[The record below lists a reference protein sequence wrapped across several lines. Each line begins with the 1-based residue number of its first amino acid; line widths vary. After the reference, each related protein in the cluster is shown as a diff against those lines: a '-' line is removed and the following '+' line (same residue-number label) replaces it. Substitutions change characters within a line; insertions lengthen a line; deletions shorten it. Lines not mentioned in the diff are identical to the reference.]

1 MIVIDDFIKDKPLLE
16 EIKNSKSF
24 FSNPGNIVIE
34 PDEKSPNYKRMWWDG
49 WWNSPADTP
58 KKKLIEYIFRYN
70 PLAQDK
76 SIQDKIKMGAGFEY
90 YTDKI
95 GPDESFDD
103 LNDHLTHDL
112 VAWDQFQKFTP
123 PMYGCIYFPLDYP
136 VNGGFVSLE
145 PSKEYHEVLQ
155 PIYNRLIMFS
165 TGQIN
170 LSVRKV
176 FGGAL
181 NTFNVHLYYEE
192 TESYKQGLTIK
203 DK

>member
-24 FSNPGNIVIE
+24 FNNPGNILKN
-34 PDEKSPNYKRMWWDG
+34 PDEKYPNYKRMWWDG

-58 KKKLIEYIFRYN
+58 KKKLIESIFRYN

-76 SIQDKIKMGAGFEY
+76 SIQDKIKIGAGFEY
-90 YTDKI
+90 YTDKL
-95 GPDESFDD
+95 GPNESFDE
-103 LNDHLTHDL
+103 LNDQQTHDM

-136 VNGGFVSLE
+136 INGGFVSLE
-145 PSKEYHEVLQ
+145 PREGYHEVLQ

-170 LSVRKV
+170 QSIRKV
-176 FGGAL
+176 FGGTL